1 MIALN
6 KKGDISMNGTII
18 IKAEETLEG
27 THVGVETH
35 LNRVNFK
42 DKCML
47 VRCLCKALELTS
59 HELVFCAAMMDA
71 GVLNCDQETMFD
83 LEKILKAKENIDG
96 E

>member
-1 MIALN
+1 
-6 KKGDISMNGTII
+6 MNGTMI
-18 IKAEETLEG
+18 IKAEETSRG
-27 THVGVETH
+27 TRVGVETH
-35 LNRVNFK
+35 LKKVDLE

-71 GVLNCDQETMFD
+71 GVLDGNQETMID
-83 LEKILKAKENIDG
+83 LGKILKAKENMDKDG

>member
-1 MIALN
+1 
-6 KKGDISMNGTII
+6 MNGTMI
-18 IKAEETLEG
+18 IKAEETSES

-35 LNRVNFK
+35 LEHVDLK

-47 VRCLCKALELTS
+47 VRCLCKVLELTS

-71 GVLNCDQETMFD
+71 GVLNGDQETMID
-83 LEKILKAKENIDG
+83 LGKILKAKENMDG